1 MADQEPKYLGDTI
14 ENAPLF
20 PDLEFKDQTTYGES
34 AAANMSFDDM
44 FAQRVNGIPKSK
56 AESYSLSDIYIGDR
70 YKSSRP
76 GEDLEE
82 MYAQQQGIS
91 SKFVNGAIKMTGTAM
106 SSFLAGTAGLVYGLG
121 AALVEQRL
129 ASIFDNDVNRKA
141 DEVNKV
147 LEDKLPNYYSHQE
160 QDADWL
166 STENILTAN
175 FWSDKVMKNLG
186 YSLGALSGGMAWSK
200 VLGSIGLTNKLVQ
213 AGRGMETAT
222 AIEEGMSLVPKGS
235 KYSAF
240 DGALNSVAQKYLK
253 NPFAQGILKNGERI
267 TTSAMGSLGEASIE
281 GLQNLNEFR
290 SKAIE
295 EFKREHG
302 RMPNEQEQQDID
314 LYADRVGNW
323 TTGANALLLTGSNY
337 ITIPKILGS
346 SRRAEKS
353 LINDIEQKGFGG
365 AWSEYTPTTKLG
377 KYAARTRNILG
388 LGFAPSEA
396 FEEGAQFAIQTG
408 VNKYF
413 DRAYKN
419 REDVSSYFSNLYETM
434 GSVFGEGVDK
444 ALTTKEGL
452 ESIFIGGLSGGI
464 QQARGN
470 VKERGW
476 MGEGGFRKTN
486 TEIAIDALNQT
497 KIQDMLHDQARYA
510 AIGIGSQKARQAAII
525 NNDIVEE
532 KDSEHDFMLAYVMPR
547 VKYGKEA
554 SVKQELDYYAQQS
567 ATREGFE
574 ELVKDG
580 IALPNEDQQQFLER
594 IEALKSATDS
604 VVTLY
609 DTLTDRY
616 ADVVNQDGESRTY
629 SDPVIDKMVYSLS
642 KINEY
647 DKRIPRLNQDLLAA
661 NISLQSIADEDGV
674 LNLKDG
680 LSLID
685 KLKTPE
691 GQPVVSEV
699 KTQLK
704 EKLNDIVELTN
715 RRKEFIK
722 QYDDIKNNP
731 ESYDDP
737 YSAWVG
743 PTSDIPAI
751 INQPIE
757 GETRKSRKKEVEIG
771 KEYSLVDP
779 FVRQGNGIHVAPKIT
794 VLSTTL
800 SKQYETKLPN
810 GKIEYLTP
818 AQFRKYEVSDDD
830 NASPELAEL
839 LKNAVNEVL
848 STDPRFADIANSV
861 LENTID
867 IVDYVNTLDNENL
880 MNAIEKE
887 FRKTADQLAETL
899 KKQREEEQA
908 LREAEEIN
916 KQMKATLD
924 NGVATEDNEAGSF
937 EAIDKKRK
945 EKIPVST
952 LGSPNV
958 PGYKNSNDFGF
969 NYSKFSKSK
978 RQSIRGVYITSQ
990 NEDKLIPGLTQYLK
1004 DQGGEYAKNVKP
1016 EETIALV
1023 MVKQEGN
1030 DLIPVDSKG
1039 NPISD
1044 PKDYLKNGVYQVKP
1058 SSLKW
1063 TKAYKEGGDTSMFRE
1078 GTPQEVIDAYNK
1090 NYTAWRDATLKSTDL
1105 NTHTIGVSFGR
1116 PEKNKDKDKR
1126 TSVIEAALINEDD
1139 LLTEPVIIVPTQ
1151 EGALIGDTTEFLNPV
1166 AKAFL
1171 KVGTD
1176 YVRLRNRKLTNKEAN
1191 LIYKVVLKLA
1201 TNLKQD
1207 KTLSPDSLRLTNWL
1221 KSVAYWGTPK
1231 YPDGTPKEAGY
1242 NSIWFNEGRLFI
1254 SNEDKSFSFTP
1265 TGLESKKQE
1274 IIDEIS
1280 KLYNNVNAS
1289 QISLDTMWSSEYSE
1303 ITDVDSEGN
1312 VKTKVWDN
1320 YQTYLLSRDGR
1331 PDEELP
1337 LSTDI
1342 VAIPPDTDRVNRNNI
1357 YFYTTDESDKF
1368 LVPNAEPETKF
1379 TKNKITPG
1387 KLESTAP
1394 KKSTKAAAKPAA
1406 AKTPAVKTSVPGFGF
1421 DLTGTKVN
1429 DIEVEGIGT
1438 IYFVAKGDELVATMN
1453 DENKKGIYLYNGD
1466 KEKAD
1471 SNKLFKANLIKA
1483 RGYTDEQANAKIKEA
1498 IIARLNQVDAIKSF
1512 GKRKLRDEMSLD
1524 MDEEEEASME
1534 SMEDAVTLT
1543 PEEENDMEIDMDD
1556 QEDDPL
1562 LRAVISDPNKN
1573 YVREDWKKLDAWLKQ
1588 NFPNLP
1594 VYRVKNIINAT
1605 NGMQAWGMLQ
1615 DGAIYLYENA
1625 EIGTAYHEVFE
1636 AVWKMFSSN
1645 KEKVDVINEFRNRE
1659 GSFIDRPTGRKI
1671 DYKNATPQE
1680 VKEQLAEEFRDYVLK
1695 NEKPKG
1701 KSFIAQLFSDLIDF
1715 IKEFFVG
1722 PKAQINTNKLFEKIG
1737 TGYYKQYS
1745 PYNASLSFAKKG
1757 VIDIDDVIAG
1767 PNAEFRIDNFTS
1779 DEQHDLMQQMTYLTL
1794 YDIVKNNRSLFTV
1807 EDETNKAQH
1816 YEELRKKIA
1825 QTVAKSRKEAEN
1837 KVLAGQMTQEDA
1849 IPIINRSKAMYKG
1862 IKNDDNWQK
1871 IIDKHTEK
1879 LKSYNIEFD
1888 ENDNLQRTDENNSG
1902 RSDYQSAEKI
1912 DLFRKASPAI
1922 KLLLSTVPLVRYEE
1936 ITNEAGMKEE
1946 VVAPV
1951 YSSVNGV
1958 KLLPTIEVFMTIM
1971 NHVNTAR
1978 NLDEMMV
1985 KLQELAKDDVRYRT
1999 VYKRITKKDYTDLP
2013 DLSQLDEMHDIQ
2025 LITALWKSFKKEDP
2039 DVKNVFI
2046 LENGDIIVGDSNFST
2061 AAKQQAEE
2069 FINSIRD
2076 IIKDPRNPYFLY
2088 NKQIKGYSG
2097 KPSSVKN
2104 LTLNTNQQMVDFLR
2118 TLKIDFDVAD
2128 LDSDRLTTDEKKK
2141 FTAAVR
2147 GIRDDIAGK
2156 EGRKVATITAKT
2168 LNMTKRL
2175 RQLGEIKAK
2184 LDNPEF
2190 NSTYFNVKGERTQT
2204 FIGTNATSDLYDMLS
2219 QVDNLNDLKGTNYE
2233 YLTSDVFAKNSVVL
2247 NTMFNVKTGDK
2258 KGNII
2263 DYLKPAYA
2271 DGTVDSS
2278 NGKKKQSS
2286 KLNEK
2291 ERIIQEFNMNLDGYF
2306 ANLVPGDASLEW
2318 MIKMGLP
2325 ITEKTLIDNGY
2336 LRINNIFR
2344 GYFIDEMNLA
2354 RDKRHVAEGRTAT
2367 DMRFFKDILAN
2378 PNAKTEEARN
2388 ELHNKLVYGEENS
2401 LKTPEKLY
2409 EENKEAIDDSV
2420 NRFINDNTAQFNS
2433 LLIANGILTQK
2444 KNGNW
2449 DVENLN
2455 IGKQKNLTEEELS
2468 IKMTAVNASYII
2480 NNIELHKLLYS
2491 DPYQYKDELKR
2502 TKVFN
2507 SPHQAL
2513 IHGSVGMNKSI
2524 NRVYN
2529 RAYRKGDI
2537 GFTDFIKDHFRSVT
2551 LSDVRGSNEELNKYL
2566 KGKGYDRYKETDGG
2580 GLVTYKAYRNFR
2592 IRASDWSDREET
2604 QYRYDVAYEKNKKDI
2619 KLSQYEEEL
2628 LAAGNPQVT
2637 SAYTPI
2643 KPVVVGNKANGRNYN
2658 DIVLDKFALFPI
2670 NYRILDELNNNG
2682 LETKSNS
2689 NMIKLYDKMND
2700 ENIDYAVFE
2709 SGRKVGVEK
2718 VHSVYNED
2726 GSFNNEPFETEGEKV
2741 DKSLLQ
2747 GVTNIPFSIMS
2758 VQTEVP
2764 SKDTA
2769 LITRGSQAT
2778 KLITMDFMEA
2788 GVPIDFMED
2797 NDSIDKRYDAWI
2809 DLSEEEKQNASEL
2822 YKEIKTNQDFLEKI
2836 MQNGFERLLKKF
2848 GITMSIDKATNK
2860 KTFEITNFDEVVK
2873 TLREEMLKREVND
2886 NITLAL
2892 DSFLQG
2898 KAVLEATPAYQQ
2910 IRNILYSIAD
2920 KNVISPKISG
2930 GMKVQM
2936 PQSFLEE
2943 NRAEIVTIND
2953 KKGYASKNL
2962 RFYVDEDGK
2971 RTCEI
2976 MVSRWF
2982 DSDKTDKELLDQWY
2996 ETNDKGEKVLTE
3008 EGKKVL
3014 TGIGFRIPTQKQN
3027 SIDAFVIKQF
3037 LPKEYGDSVIIPAEL
3052 VEKAGSDFD
3061 IDKLNLYF
3069 KNVYTDVNDNIKAV
3083 EYKGSEEATRE
3094 YYGKVFDELN
3104 ASKDAAIIKQL
3115 AKLSVDEL
3123 DYDSMLNITV
3133 GEAPT
3138 ITEAEG
3144 IEAEE
3149 KLIQQQEKI
3158 GARRERFVDNMYKK
3172 SLENAYIQSS
3182 ENLVTHPKNFGQ
3194 LVKPNSA
3201 AQLEDLSKRISKKR
3215 GVDTFDYKAVG
3226 NMLNRTFM
3234 TRLRQAFVNGKQGVG
3249 IAAVS
3254 QTNHAGNQRQLVYIN
3269 RDMIANLDPSD
3280 KKWIKDGVIKFNKYN
3295 KIMFNG
3301 KQVATLSMIKDANNE
3316 NFISDIN
3323 GQFIDGYVDIS
3334 NGPWIMELGATPN
3347 VTSTYMFLVKL
3358 GVPIDTVGYF
3368 MNQPIV
3374 RDYLKMVGNAGYSW
3388 LFIDDFVKDAKSL
3401 YKSDKTAIKNVR
3413 IIPNNKEL
3421 FETIGKKNLSKQ
3433 ENAKQQFILDEF
3445 LKYAK
3450 MAEQLF
3456 LVTQGSNFDTAD
3468 FNDPYLVFKK
3478 QMQLKKAQNT
3488 IISSVND
3495 ILSNSFLGEMYE
3507 NILDVRDAMATIL
3520 LSDQSKMR
3528 NVVEQ
3533 VLAPYVDLP
3542 DREFTKVARQV
3553 VNDLFDWS
3561 VQTNKNLSAQI
3572 NSLMIDNVT
3581 NAANQLLRF
3590 VESIGPTHP
3599 LANNPVIKAMD
3610 FKLSETEDGVN
3621 NISIKNKDN
3630 KVYDQN
3636 QMIYGF
3642 EEIRN
3647 YLKGKNNL
3655 PLYGALVR
3663 MSMLQSGLS
3672 NSPISFTSLLPFED
3686 FSDFY
3691 NSTISKIEEMPNL
3704 EDFYKIAVFE
3714 RNNWNDDDVVPR
3726 AKAKWS
3732 TNYFTGEKEYNRN
3745 MTKIPMALRLAIEAG
3760 DVPAVV
3766 KMPIY
3771 SREAK
3776 KDVIAYSWKDM
3787 GFTKAEVEEDL
3798 REGNYNYMNKG
3809 LFQKVY
3815 LDDERTQP
3823 LVVKEQFIYKQINAW
3838 GDSYRLKEFYAGARA
3853 SELNP
3858 DAGWQNTFIQVKKGV
3873 RNSASGPI
3881 NMSNEVS
3888 DSRIIP
3894 FFTTIETD
3902 QNVVPSET
3910 EEDVDEYTDQPAS
3923 ETSTETVADT
3933 ITLRDGNIYNINTD
3947 AVTGEQ
3953 LLAMGY
3959 NSEEANQILEKFC
3972 PF

>member
-1 MADQEPKYLGDTI
+1 MPDQEPKYLGNVI
-14 ENAPLF
+14 ENAPSF
-20 PDLEFKDQTTYGES
+20 PHLEFKDETSYGDS

-44 FAQRVNGIPKSK
+44 FSQRINGIPKSQ
-56 AESYSLSDIYIGDR
+56 AQSYKLSDIYTGKR
-70 YKSSRP
+70 YESSRP

-82 MYAQQQGIS
+82 MYAQQQGIG

-106 SSFLAGTAGLVYGLG
+106 SSFLSGTAGLVYGIG
-121 AALVEQRL
+121 EAISKGRL
-129 ASIFDNDVNRKA
+129 ASIYDNDVNRKA
-141 DEVNKV
+141 DDINKSM
-147 LEDKLPNYYSHQE
+147 EDRFANYYTHKE

-166 STENILTAN
+166 SSDNILTAN

-186 YSLGALSGGMAWSK
+186 YSLGALGGGMAWTK

-213 AGRGMETAT
+213 AGRGIETAT
-222 AIEEGMSLVPKGS
+222 AVEEAMSLVPTAS

-240 DGALNSVAQKYLK
+240 DGALTSLSQKYLK
-253 NPFAQGILKNGERI
+253 NPFAQSILKNGDRI
-267 TTSAMGSLGEASIE
+267 TTSSMGALGEASIE
-281 GLQNLNEFR
+281 GLQNMNEFR
-290 SKAIE
+290 AKAIE
-295 EFKREHG
+295 EFKMENG
-302 RMPNEQEQQDID
+302 RMPNQQEQQDID
-314 LYADRVGNW
+314 SYAQKVGNW
-323 TTGANALLLTGSNY
+323 TVGANALLLTGTNY
-337 ITIPKILGS
+337 ITLPKILGS
-346 SRRAEKS
+346 SRRAEKA
-353 LINDIEQKGFGG
+353 LINDIEQTGFGG
-365 AWSEYTPTTKLG
+365 AWNEYMPKTLAG
-377 KYAARTRNILG
+377 KYAARTRNVLG

-413 DRAYKN
+413 DRAYKH
-419 REDVSSYFSNLYETM
+419 REDVNDYFSNLYGTM
-434 GSVFGEGVDK
+434 GDVFGEGVDK
-444 ALTTKEGL
+444 ALSTKEGL
-452 ESIFIGGLSGGI
+452 ESIFIGGISGGI
-464 QQARGN
+464 QQIRGK
-470 VKERGW
+470 VQERGF
-476 MGEGGFRKTN
+476 MGEGGFRRDN
-486 TEIAIDALNQT
+486 TQLAVDALNQT
-497 KIQDMLHDQARYA
+497 KIQDVLHDQARYT

-525 NNDIVEE
+525 NNDVLEE
-532 KDSEHDFMLAYVMPR
+532 KDAEHDFMLSYVMPR

-554 SVKQELDYYAQQS
+554 SVKQELDYYAQQAS
-567 ATREGFE
+567 IKEGFD
-574 ELVKDG
+574 ELVTGG
-580 IALPNEDQQQFLER
+580 IALPHENQQQFVER

-604 VVTLY
+604 VVNLY

-616 ADVVNQDGESRTY
+616 ADVVNEDGESRIY
-629 SDPVIDKMVYSLS
+629 SNPVIDKMVYSIS

-647 DKRIPRLNQDLLAA
+647 DKRIPKLNQDLLLANVNVQEILESVVDKGKQSNKLVRDAVAA
-661 NISLQSIADEDGV
+661 
-674 LNLKDG
+674 
-680 LSLID
+680 ID

-691 GQPVVSEV
+691 GQPIVSEV
-699 KTQLK
+699 KTELK
-704 EKLNDIVELTN
+704 EKLNDIIELTE
-715 RRKEFIK
+715 RRRQFVE
-722 QYDDIKNNP
+722 QYDDIKKNP

-737 YSAWVG
+737 FSAWIG

-757 GETRKSRKKEVEIG
+757 GEARKSQKKELEIG

-779 FVRQGNGIHVAPKIT
+779 FVREGNGIHVAPKIT

-800 SKQYETKLPN
+800 GKQYETKLPN

-830 NASPELAEL
+830 NTSPELSKL
-839 LKNAVNEVL
+839 LEDAVIEVL
-848 STDPRFADIANSV
+848 TNDPNFQDVANSV
-861 LENTID
+861 TEETGD
-867 IVDYVNTLDNENL
+867 IVEYVNNLDNNNL
-880 MNAIEKE
+880 INAVEKE
-887 FRKTADQLAETL
+887 FRKNADELAEKL

-908 LREAEEIN
+908 LRDSEEIE

-924 NGVATEDNEAGSF
+924 TGAATESNETGSF
-937 EAIDKKRK
+937 EAIDKKREDK
-945 EKIPVST
+945 VSVAT
-952 LGSPNV
+952 LGSANV
-958 PGYKNSNDFGF
+958 PGYKNSNAFGF
-969 NYSKFSKSK
+969 NYSKFPKSK
-978 RQSIRGVYITSQ
+978 RESIRGVYITAQ

-1004 DQGGEYAKNVKP
+1004 DKGGEYAKNVKT

-1030 DLIPVDSKG
+1030 ELIPIDSKG
-1039 NPISD
+1039 NPITD
-1044 PKDYLKNGVYQVKP
+1044 AKNFLNDGVYQVKP
-1058 SSLKW
+1058 TSLKW

-1078 GTPQEVIDAYNK
+1078 GTPDEVIKAYNK
-1090 NYTAWRDATLKSTDL
+1090 NYDAWRATTLKSTEL
-1105 NTHTIGVSFGR
+1105 SAHTIGVSFGR
-1116 PEKNKDKDKR
+1116 PEINKNKDAR

-1139 LLTEPVIIVPTQ
+1139 LLTEPLIIVPKL
-1151 EGALIGDTTEFLNPV
+1151 EGALIGDTTEFINPV

-1171 KVGTD
+1171 KVKSSSGGEN
-1176 YVRLRNRKLTNKEAN
+1176 YVRLRNRKLTDKEAN

-1201 TNLKQD
+1201 TNLKND
-1207 KTLSPDSLRLTNWL
+1207 KTLSPDSLKLTNWL

-1231 YPDGTPKEAGY
+1231 NADGTPKEAGY

-1254 SNEDKSFSFTP
+1254 SNDNKSYSFTT
-1265 TGLESKKQE
+1265 TGLENNKQE
-1274 IIDEIS
+1274 IIEEIS

-1289 QISLDTMWSSEYSE
+1289 QISLDTMWSNEYSE
-1303 ITDVDSEGN
+1303 ITDIDSEGN
-1312 VKTKVWDN
+1312 VKTKLWDN

-1331 PDEELP
+1331 LDEELP

-1342 VAIPPDTDRVNRNNI
+1342 VAVPSDTDRVNRSNI
-1357 YFYTTDESDKF
+1357 YFYTTDEAAKF
-1368 LVPNAEPETKF
+1368 VVPISKPETKF
-1379 TKNKITPG
+1379 TKKKITPG
-1387 KLESTAP
+1387 KLEPAAP
-1394 KKSTKAAAKPAA
+1394 KAAPTKATTP
-1406 AKTPAVKTSVPGFGF
+1406 KTPAVRTSVPGF
-1421 DLTGTKVN
+1421 DLTGNKVN
-1429 DIEVEGIGT
+1429 DLEVEGIGT
-1438 IYFVAKGDELVATMN
+1438 IYFVAKGDELIATMN

-1466 KEKAD
+1466 DEKAK
-1471 SNKLFKANLIKA
+1471 SNKSFKANLIKSK
-1483 RGYTDEQANAKIKEA
+1483 GYTDEQANGKIKEA
-1498 IIARLNQVDAIKSF
+1498 IIARLNQVDAIKNF
-1512 GKRKLRDEMSLD
+1512 AKRQVRDEMSID
-1524 MDEEEEASME
+1524 MDEETSVATD

-1543 PEEENDMEIDMDD
+1543 AEEENDMEFDMDSM
-1556 QEDDPL
+1556 EDDPL
-1562 LRAVISDPNKN
+1562 LRAVISDPNAD
-1573 YVREDWKKLDAWLKQ
+1573 YVREDWKKLESWLKE

-1625 EIGTAYHEVFE
+1625 EVGTAYHEVFE
-1636 AVWKMFSSN
+1636 AVWKMFASN
-1645 KEKVDVINEFRNRE
+1645 KEKVNVINEFRNRE
-1659 GSFIDRPTGRKI
+1659 GSFIDRPTGRSI
-1671 DYKNATPQE
+1671 EYKTATPQE
-1680 VKEQLAEEFRDYVLK
+1680 VKEQLAEEFREYILK

-1701 KSFIAQLFSDLIDF
+1701 KSFIAQLFSDIIDF

-1722 PKAQINTNKLFEKIG
+1722 PKAQVNTDKLFEKIG
-1737 TGYYKQYS
+1737 RGYYKQYS
-1745 PYNASLSFAKKG
+1745 PHHASLSFAKKG
-1757 VIDIDDVIAG
+1757 VIDIDDVVAG
-1767 PNAEFRIDNFTS
+1767 PNAEFRIKNFSS
-1779 DEQHDLMQQMTYLTL
+1779 DEQHDLIQQMTYLTL
-1794 YDIVKNNRSLFTV
+1794 YDIVKNNRSLFAL
-1807 EDETNKAQH
+1807 EDETDKTQH
-1816 YEELRKKIA
+1816 YEELRKKMA

-1837 KVLAGQMTQEDA
+1837 KVIAGEMTQEDA
-1849 IPIINRSKAMYKG
+1849 AVIINKSKAMYKG
-1862 IKNDDNWQK
+1862 IKDDDNWEK
-1871 IIDKHTEK
+1871 IIAKHTEK

-1888 ENDNLQRTDENNSG
+1888 ENDNLQRTDEDNSG
-1902 RSDYQSAEKI
+1902 RGDYQSAEKM
-1912 DLFRKASPAI
+1912 DLFRKANPAI
-1922 KLLLSTVPLVRYEE
+1922 KLLLSTVPLVELRT
-1936 ITNEAGMKEE
+1936 ITNEAGKEE
-1946 VVAPV
+1946 ETVVPV
-1951 YSSVNGV
+1951 YSSINGV
-1958 KLLPTIEVFMTIM
+1958 KLIPTIEVFMTIM
-1971 NHVNTAR
+1971 NHVHTAR
-1978 NLDEMMV
+1978 NLDEMMT
-1985 KLQELAKDDVRYRT
+1985 KLQQLAKEDVRYRT
-1999 VYKRITKKDYTDLP
+1999 VYQRITKKDYTQLP
-2013 DLSQLDEMHDIQ
+2013 DLSQLDEIHDIQ
-2025 LITALWKSFKKEDP
+2025 LVTALWKSFKKEDP

-2046 LENGDIIVGDSNFST
+2046 LDNGDIVVGDSNFST
-2061 AAKQQAEE
+2061 AAKQQAEQ
-2069 FINSIRD
+2069 FINNIRD
-2076 IIKDPRNPYFLY
+2076 IIKDPKNPYFTY
-2088 NKQIKGYSG
+2088 NKGIKGYSG
-2097 KPSSVKN
+2097 KPSSVKG
-2104 LTLNTNQQMVDFLR
+2104 LILNTNEQMVDFLK
-2118 TLKIDFDVAD
+2118 TLKINFDAND
-2128 LDSDRLTTDEKKK
+2128 LNSDRLTVEEKQK
-2141 FTAAVR
+2141 FTEAVR
-2147 GIRDDIAGK
+2147 GIRNDIQGK
-2156 EGRKVATITAKT
+2156 EGKKVATITGKT
-2168 LNMTKRL
+2168 LGITKRL

-2219 QVDNLNDLKGTNYE
+2219 QINNLNDLKGTNYE
-2233 YLTSDVFAKNSVVL
+2233 YLTSDVFSKNSVVL
-2247 NTMFNVKTGDK
+2247 SAMFNVKTGDK
-2258 KGNII
+2258 KGNIP
-2263 DYLKPAYA
+2263 DFLKPTYA

-2291 ERIIQEFNMNLDGYF
+2291 ERIVQEFNMNLDGYF
-2306 ANLVPGDASLEW
+2306 ANLVPGDSSLEW
-2318 MIKMGLP
+2318 MIKMDMF
-2325 ITEKTLIDNGY
+2325 ITEKILIDTGY
-2336 LRINNIFR
+2336 EKINRIFK
-2344 GYFIDEMNLA
+2344 GYFIDEVNLA

-2367 DMRFFKDILAN
+2367 DMRFFKDILTSAVHDD
-2378 PNAKTEEARN
+2378 
-2388 ELHNKLVYGEENS
+2388 LIYGEKNKE
-2401 LKTPEKLY
+2401 KTALELY
-2409 EENKEAIDDSV
+2409 DENKETIDSSV
-2420 NRFINDNTAQFNS
+2420 IKFINDNTGKFNN
-2433 LLIANGILTQK
+2433 LLIANGILNQN
-2444 KNGNW
+2444 KNGTWN
-2449 DVENLN
+2449 VKNLN

-2502 TKVFN
+2502 TKIFN

-2513 IHGSVGMNKSI
+2513 IHGSTGMNKSI

-2537 GFTDFIKDHFRSVT
+2537 GFTDFIKDHFRSIT
-2551 LSDVRGSNEELNKYL
+2551 IADVKGSNEGLNKYL

-2580 GLVTYKAYRNFR
+2580 GLITFKAHRNFR
-2592 IRASDWSDREET
+2592 IRASDWSPREET
-2604 QYRYDVAYEKNKKDI
+2604 QYRFDVAYEKNKKDI
-2619 KLSQYEEEL
+2619 KLSTYEEEL

-2670 NYRILDELNNNG
+2670 SYRIFDELNNNG
-2682 LETKSNS
+2682 LDTKSNS
-2689 NMIKLYDKMND
+2689 NMLKLYDKMNN
-2700 ENIDYAVFE
+2700 ENIDYAVFD
-2709 SGRKVGVEK
+2709 SGRKVGAEK
-2718 VHSVYNED
+2718 VYSVYDEKGN
-2726 GSFNNEPFETEGEKV
+2726 FNNEPFQTEKEQL

-2769 LITRGSQAT
+2769 LITRGSQVT

-2797 NDSIDKRYDAWI
+2797 GSSINERYEAWVDLDEDKKK
-2809 DLSEEEKQNASEL
+2809 EQSEL

-2848 GITMSIDKATNK
+2848 GITMSINDVTKK
-2860 KTFEITNFDEVVK
+2860 KTFEITNFDKVVK

-2886 NITLAL
+2886 NVNLAL
-2892 DSFLQG
+2892 DSFLKG
-2898 KAVLEATPAYQQ
+2898 NAVLEATPAYQQ

-2943 NRAEIVTIND
+2943 TRTEIVTINN
-2953 KKGYASKNL
+2953 KQGYASKNL
-2962 RFYVDEDGK
+2962 RFYEDEDGK

-2976 MVSRWF
+2976 MVARWF
-2982 DSDKTDKELLDQWY
+2982 DSDKTDKELLDEWY
-2996 ETNDKGEKVLTE
+2996 KTDEKTGEKVLTE

-3014 TGIGFRIPTQKQN
+3014 TGLGFRIPTQKQN

-3037 LPKEYGDSVIIPAEL
+3037 LPKEYGDSVIVPAEL

-3069 KNVYTDVNDNIKAV
+3069 KNVYTDRNGDIKAI
-3083 EYKGSEEATRE
+3083 EYKGSEQATRE
-3094 YYGKVFDELN
+3094 YYGNVFDELN
-3104 ASKDAAIIKQL
+3104 ASQDEAIMKQL
-3115 AKLSVDEL
+3115 AKLSIDEEL
-3123 DYDSMLNITV
+3123 DYATDFESETRS
-3133 GEAPT
+3133 
-3138 ITEAEG
+3138 
-3144 IEAEE
+3144 AEE
-3149 KLIQQQEKI
+3149 ELMLKQEKI
-3158 GARRERFVDNMYKK
+3158 GARRERFIDNMYRK
-3172 SLENAYIQSS
+3172 SLENGYIQSS

-3201 AQLEDLSKRISKKR
+3201 KQLEDLSKRISKKR

-3234 TRLRQAFVNGKQGVG
+3234 TSLRQAFVNGKQGIG

-3269 RDMIANLDPSD
+3269 RNMISDLDRSD
-3280 KKWIKDGVIKFNKYN
+3280 KKWIKDGKIKFSKYN
-3295 KIMFNG
+3295 KMVVNG
-3301 KQVATLSMIKDANNE
+3301 EQVATLSMIKDANNE
-3316 NFISDIN
+3316 NFISDVN

-3358 GVPIDTVGYF
+3358 GVPLDTVGYF
-3368 MNQPIV
+3368 MNQPII
-3374 RDYLKMVGNAGYSW
+3374 RDYLKTINNAGYSW
-3388 LFIDDFVKDAKSL
+3388 LFIDDYVKETKAL
-3401 YKSDKTAIKNVR
+3401 YKADKSALSSVK

-3478 QMQLKKAQNT
+3478 QMQLKRAQNT
-3488 IISSVND
+3488 IISSVDDVLN
-3495 ILSNSFLGEMYE
+3495 NSFLGEMYE
-3507 NILDVRDAMATIL
+3507 HLLDVRDAMATIL

-3528 NVVEQ
+3528 SVVEK
-3533 VLAPYVDLP
+3533 VLTPYVDLP
-3542 DREFTKVARQV
+3542 DKEFTKVARQV

-3561 VQTNKNLSAQI
+3561 VQTNKNLSGQI

-3581 NAANQLLRF
+3581 NAATQLLRF
-3590 VESIGPTHP
+3590 VESIGPNHA

-3647 YLKGKNNL
+3647 YLKGRNKL
-3655 PLYGALVR
+3655 PLYGTLVR

-3704 EDFYKIAVFE
+3704 EDFYTLSVFE
-3714 RNNWNDDDVVPR
+3714 RNNWNDDDIVPR
-3726 AKAKWS
+3726 AKARWS
-3732 TNYFTGEKEYNRN
+3732 KNYFTGEKEYNKN

-3760 DVPAVV
+3760 DVPVVV
-3766 KMPIY
+3766 KMPVS
-3771 SREAK
+3771 SREGRR
-3776 KDVIAYSWKDM
+3776 DVIAYSWKDM
-3787 GFTKAEVEEDL
+3787 GFTKAEVEQDL
-3798 REGNYNYMNKG
+3798 KEGNYNYMNKG

-3815 LDDERTQP
+3815 LDDAHTEP
-3823 LVVKEQFIYKQINAW
+3823 LIDNNQYIYKQINAW
-3838 GDSYRLKEFYAGARA
+3838 GDSYRLKEFYAGART

-3873 RNSASGPI
+3873 RDTASGPI

-3902 QNVVPSET
+3902 QNVVPSES
-3910 EEDVDEYTDQPAS
+3910 EDDIDEYTDQP
-3923 ETSTETVADT
+3923 STEVTDNT
-3933 ITLRDGNIYNINTD
+3933 ITLRDGNVYNIDTNP
-3947 AVTGEQ
+3947 VTSAQ

-3959 NSEEANQILEKFC
+3959 NSEEANEILEKFC